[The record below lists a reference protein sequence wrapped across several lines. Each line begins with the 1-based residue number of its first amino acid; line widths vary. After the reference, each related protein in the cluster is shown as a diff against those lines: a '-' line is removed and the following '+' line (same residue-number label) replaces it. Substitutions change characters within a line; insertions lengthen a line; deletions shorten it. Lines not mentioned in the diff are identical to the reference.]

1 MFCQIKN
8 KLVKSLTFYI
18 TKSQVLYLHYF
29 IRKYVWK
36 NDNEKSYDLHEYTH
50 GFKDCPW
57 FTWLFLL
64 CNLFPW
70 KLKCTTFDCKYLILI
85 WVGTLISRVFFSTPP
100 PSAILSV
107 CYSKNLVGDCRS
119 SFLYVIWK
127 KCRLTWI
134 QLTNISIQVDILL
147 KNTPVCW
154 QQVDSR
160 VTYFLTAK

>member
-1 MFCQIKN
+1 MFERMIMKN
-8 KLVKSLTFYI
+8 LMIYMNIHMDLKIVHD
-18 TKSQVLYLHYF
+18 LHYYF
-29 IRKYVWK
+29 FYVTFSCESW
-36 NDNEKSYDLHEYTH
+36 NVLRLIVSIWYLFEWALWFHE
-50 GFKDCPW
+50 F
-57 FTWLFLL
+57 
-64 CNLFPW
+64 
-70 KLKCTTFDCKYLILI
+70 
-85 WVGTLISRVFFSTPP
+85 FFSTPP